1 MVAVNNT
8 NLTIGENMYILT
20 FCVNENLSGK
30 RYTVL
35 TYNLKE
41 TLKKYKKAGF
51 YIFGSGMKYENN
63 MFLALNKAF
72 KPKTINK
79 QKIYVSNAMY
89 FINKAL
95 SENTL
100 KLEL

>member
-1 MVAVNNT
+1 VAVSESRQ
-8 NLTIGENMYILT
+8 IGI
-20 FCVNENLSGK
+20 ENL
-30 RYTVL
+30 L
-35 TYNLKE
+35 QLKQ
-41 TLKKYKKAGF
+41 TPQLILLDDAFQPRQVKAGF
-51 YIFGSGMKYENN
+51 YIFGSGIKYENN

>member
-1 MVAVNNT
+1 
-8 NLTIGENMYILT
+8 
-20 FCVNENLSGK
+20 
-30 RYTVL
+30 
-35 TYNLKE
+35 
-41 TLKKYKKAGF
+41 
-51 YIFGSGMKYENN
+51 

>member
-1 MVAVNNT
+1 MIALKNT
-8 NLTIGENMYILT
+8 NLVISENMYILEY
-20 FCVNENLSGK
+20 CVNQNLCGK
-30 RYTVL
+30 RYTIL

-41 TLKKYKKAGF
+41 TLGKYKKEGF
-51 YIFGSGMKYENN
+51 YLFGSAMKYENK

-72 KPKTINK
+72 KPKTRNK
-79 QKIYVSNAMY
+79 QKICVANAMY

-95 SENTL
+95 NENSL

>member
-1 MVAVNNT
+1 MIAVNNT
-8 NLTIGENMYILT
+8 NLTINENMYVIT
-20 FCVNENLSGK
+20 FCVSENLCGK
-30 RYTVL
+30 RYTIL

-63 MFLALNKAF
+63 MFLALNKSF

-79 QKIYVSNAMY
+79 QKVCISNAMY

-95 SENTL
+95 NKNTL